1 MIHNL
6 RANFGFGL
14 RLWVEI
20 CHMTPLIRKAAAGGE
35 VEGEKALENRR
46 FRMSDLVFSFLGT
59 QS

>member
-14 RLWVEI
+14 GLWVEI

-35 VEGEKALENRR
+35 EEDGNNTVPPICLLAASGKASL
-46 FRMSDLVFSFLGT
+46 
-59 QS
+59 